1 MIANFK
7 DCSIKIRKT
16 TILSSVNFTL
26 RKNQCIYLK
35 GENGSGKT
43 VFIETLLG
51 FHKNITGQY
60 TTNISNICYIP
71 DISFFTDEEAI
82 KDVLKTYQVFYSQT
96 SDSILESLNL
106 LSLNLDLKT
115 KVSTL
120 SLGTKKK
127 LELLPLF
134 FNTCTVYILDEVFQ
148 GLDSTSIEIIIQ
160 QLQSHYNQGA
170 SILFTEHNQS
180 IVNLIHDSIN
190 PMEVYTCENQSLYKV
205 R

>member
-26 RKNQCIYLK
+26 NKQQCIYLK
-35 GENGSGKT
+35 GTNGSGKT

-51 FHKNITGQY
+51 FHNNVSGQY
-60 TTNISNICYIP
+60 TTNIRNICYIP
-71 DISFFTDEEAI
+71 DVSFFTDEEVI
-82 KDVLKTYQVFYSQT
+82 KDVLKTYQVFYNQT
-96 SDSILESLNL
+96 NNSILESLNM

-134 FNTCTVYILDEVFQ
+134 FDTYPVYILDEIFQ
-148 GLDSTSIEIIIQ
+148 GLDSLSIAIIIK
-160 QLQSHYNQGA
+160 QLQSHYVQGA

-180 IVNLIHDSIN
+180 IVNLIQDSIKSL
-190 PMEVYTCENQSLYKV
+190 EVYLCENQSLYKV
-205 R
+205 Q